1 MKKTKGKL
9 IVLEGIDGSGKSTQH
24 ELLVKFLRKNKKI
37 VKTIKFPRHG
47 KAFFGLMVDR
57 YLDNEFGPAGTLDPH
72 LASMIFALDRWEVKN
87 SIEKWIY
94 EGHYVVPDRYATS
107 NFGHQMG
114 KIIDN
119 SEEDK
124 EKFIRWLEE
133 LEYKVLKNPKPDLVI
148 YLDVKFE
155 IILKLLRKRGR
166 ADGHES
172 DINYLSNSQKAYQYL
187 AARSSKWITVN
198 CTNQDNTD
206 ILSIPEIH
214 EKIIRVINNY
224 L

>member
-47 KAFFGLMVDR
+47 KPFFGLMVDR
-57 YLDNEFGPAGTLDPH
+57 YLDNEFGPAGSLDPH
-72 LASMIFALDRWEVKN
+72 LASILFALDRWEVKKDMD
-87 SIEKWIY
+87 KWIS
-94 EGHYVVPDRYATS
+94 EGYCVVPDRYATS
-107 NFGHQMG
+107 NFGHQLG
-114 KIIDN
+114 KIIN
-119 SEEDK
+119 KSETDK
-124 EKFIRWLEE
+124 EKFINWLEE
-133 LEYKVLKNPKPDLVI
+133 LEYKVLKSPKPDLVI

-155 IILKLLRKRGR
+155 IILKLLAQRGR

-172 DINYLSNSQKAYQYL
+172 DLKYLSNSQKAYQYL
-187 AARSSKWITVN
+187 ASRSSNWITVN
-198 CTNQDNTD
+198 CTNQDDTD
-206 ILSIPEIH
+206 ILSIQEIH
-214 EKIIRVINNY
+214 EKIKRVINNY